1 MMSQVGARASAQG
14 RRRLTVPAA
23 CSTLRRAVD
32 APVSAV
38 PPQSAG
44 PQARG
49 ADAGLKDARDLSV
62 QFAWLLRLR
71 WAVIAGQAVVILIV
85 HTALHVRLPLAA
97 LFGVLAVELSSNAA
111 FTVWLR
117 RAPTVAEWMLGALM
131 GFDVLLLTLLL
142 YLTGG
147 VFNPF
152 SFLYLVH
159 IALAAVV
166 LRDRWT
172 WMLVGASF
180 LCLGLL
186 FLDNMLQPGS
196 WLAHPEQHAH
206 HIEMHLQGMWVAFGI
221 AAAFIVYFVT
231 HVTRDLARREAELS
245 RARAAAQRSEKL
257 ASLATLAAGAAH
269 ERATPLSTIAVVA
282 KELERLLEGSSVA
295 SSAAA
300 DARLIRGE
308 VERCREI
315 LAQMAEQAGE
325 STGEG
330 FARLAPDQL
339 LDVIVSGL
347 PEAERAR
354 VATRVEAGQR
364 GLHAPAAT
372 LARALRGL
380 VKNALQASGPDT
392 KVELEVRSASSGCEL
407 RIVDHGAGMSDE
419 ILARAGEPFF
429 TTKEPGKG
437 MGLGLFLARA
447 VVEHLGGSL
456 LVESKAGRGT
466 AVTVRLPCELEA
478 AQARTEVLA

>member
-1 MMSQVGARASAQG
+1 
-14 RRRLTVPAA
+14 VPAA
-23 CSTLRRAVD
+23 PTQSTGSLPLGA
-32 APVSAV
+32 AEGL
-38 PPQSAG
+38 AG
-44 PQARG
+44 
-49 ADAGLKDARDLSV
+49 ARDLSL

-71 WAVIAGQAVVILIV
+71 WAVIAGQAALILLV
-85 HTALHVRLPLAA
+85 HHVLHVRLPLTE
-97 LFGVLAVELSSNAA
+97 LFAIVGVELLTNAGC
-111 FTVWLR
+111 TRWLR
-117 RAPTVAEWMLGALM
+117 TAPAVGEWMLGTLM
-131 GFDVLLLTLLL
+131 AFDVLLLTLLL

-196 WLAHPEQHAH
+196 WLAHPEDHAH
-206 HIEMHLQGMWVAFGI
+206 HIELHLQGMWVAFGI

-231 HVTRDLARREAELS
+231 RVTRDLAGREAELA
-245 RARAAAQRSEKL
+245 RARLAAQRSEKL

-269 ERATPLSTIAVVA
+269 ELATPLSTIAVVA
-282 KELERLLEGSSVA
+282 KELERMLEGSAVVA
-295 SSAAA
+295 SAAA

-308 VERCREI
+308 VQRCREI

-330 FARLAPDQL
+330 FARVGLAEL
-339 LDVIVSGL
+339 LDAIVAGL
-347 PEAERAR
+347 PDGERAR
-354 VATRVEAGQR
+354 VATRVEPSAAQ
-364 GLHAPAAT
+364 LDAPAAT

-380 VKNALQASGPDT
+380 VKNALQASAPDAQ
-392 KVELEVRSASSGCEL
+392 VELRVRDHGGDCEL
-407 RIVDHGAGMSDE
+407 VVADRGAGMPSE
-419 ILARAGEPFF
+419 VLARAGEPFF

-447 VVEHLGGSL
+447 VVEHLGGTLRVASNP
-456 LVESKAGRGT
+456 GRGT
-466 AVTVRLPCELEA
+466 EVTVRLPC
-478 AQARTEVLA
+478 